1 MRILLCDVDAS
12 ARAVTRRLL
21 HVAADCDIDECA
33 SGPEAIERLARGDID
48 VLAIE
53 NVLPVLSGLETVG
66 IIRGTP
72 HLQDMPVLMITN
84 DRTLDSVVRSKELQI
99 ADYILKPARMLRLQ
113 AALRSVSA
121 RIRTDRGP
129 TPSSITIDQ
138 RTRAM
143 VVDGDQGFREFLGG
157 LLAPYCL
164 VSSASSGAAALHDA
178 TTVQPSLVFV
188 GRDLGPVNA
197 PTLVRYMSRLGVSTF
212 IKLASQDE
220 IATERRAGVYAEV
233 IARSLV
239 PAVLLREVRRF
250 LSHAGGPMER
260 LLEHVPDIRNLIA
273 KAAAATFSMMLSQD
287 LDVVEPMDEAL
298 AGPTAV
304 VTMTVAEAISARVE
318 IQCEPALAR
327 QLAAS
332 ALGEDAPGADACAGV
347 LGEIANVVT
356 GKIQAAT
363 VERGTRC
370 VCGLPDTRQERRPE
384 PILDD
389 AERLVVELAPRGT
402 TRGLRV
408 VVDTHLMP
416 AQQSEEAERL
426 TA

>member
-99 ADYILKPARMLRLQ
+99 ADYILKP
-113 AALRSVSA
+113 A